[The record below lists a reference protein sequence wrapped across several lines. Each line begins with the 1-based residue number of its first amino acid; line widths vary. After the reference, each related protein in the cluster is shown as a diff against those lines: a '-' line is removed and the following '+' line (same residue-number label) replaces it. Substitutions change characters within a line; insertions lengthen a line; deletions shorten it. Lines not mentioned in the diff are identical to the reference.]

1 MLVYLCIYMFIFMC
15 IYICI
20 YIYMCLSTM
29 KYLLRLCSKV
39 TGKCIC
45 ASCYKF
51 IVSIK
56 YKDISYNFL
65 RIHIQ
70 FRKGICLELER
81 QLVTSQRSTTRK
93 EGGKKIFLSKMWNYH
108 PKLEFLRAVWLTKH
122 FVIFLTWFKTK
133 QRHKRRKKSV

>member
-1 MLVYLCIYMFIFMC
+1 
-15 IYICI
+15 
-20 YIYMCLSTM
+20 MCLSTM

-93 EGGKKIFLSKMWNYH
+93 EGGKKNIPVQNVELS
-108 PKLEFLRAVWLTKH
+108 PKTRIPQSCMAD
-122 FVIFLTWFKTK
+122 KTLCYFFNLI
-133 QRHKRRKKSV
+133 